1 MVGPAPPPW
10 PYRSTPDARAA
21 STPEHEVVVVGA
33 GPVGLT
39 LALDLARRGRKV
51 LLIDDD
57 DTVSRGS
64 RAICWS
70 QRTLEIMDRLGLGA
84 RMVEKGVVWS
94 KGRVFRGEREIW
106 NFDLRPEAGHRM
118 PAFVN
123 LQQYYVELYATEAC
137 LAEPL
142 VEIRWRTPVRRV
154 EPQMDG
160 VRIDVESPEGPYTL
174 RAEWLI
180 ACDGVRSTVRRQL
193 GLAFKGQVF
202 EDRFLIADVRMKAD
216 FPSERWFWFDPPFH
230 DGGSALL
237 HRQPDDIWRIDLQLG
252 RDADARRECEPERVC
267 PRLAAMLGPG
277 RPFDLQWTSVYTF
290 QCRRLER
297 FRHGRVI
304 FAGDSAHQVS
314 PFGARGGNSGIQD
327 ADNLGW
333 KMALVLD
340 GVAPESLLDSY
351 DIERGMAADEN
362 IAASTRAT
370 DFITPAGRA
379 AHAYRDAVL
388 DLAVD
393 HDFARRLVNSGRLSL
408 PTVYDGSPLN
418 GPDDVGLPCAARPG
432 AACPDAPL
440 RQGGRDGWL
449 LHRLG
454 AGFTLLHTEPTS
466 EAERRAALDL
476 ARLPVPLGGCLIDSQ
491 PTGADQRD
499 ATIAERYGRSAGLCY
514 LIRPDQHVAA
524 RWDRL
529 DGAAIRAAVARAAG
543 HGPP

>member
-1 MVGPAPPPW
+1 VAGSAPPPW
-10 PYRSTPDARAA
+10 PYLPTPDARAA
-21 STPEHEVVVVGA
+21 ATPEHEIVVVGA

-51 LLIDDD
+51 LLVDDD
-57 DTVSRGS
+57 DKVSEGS

-70 QRTLEIMDRLGLGA
+70 QRTLEIMDRLGIGA
-84 RMVEKGVVWS
+84 RMVEKGVTWS
-94 KGRVFRGEREIW
+94 RGRVFRGEREIW
-106 NFDLRPEAGHRM
+106 SFDLRPEAGHRM

-123 LQQYYVELYATEAC
+123 LQQYYVELYAIEAC

-142 VEIRWRTPVRRV
+142 VEVRWRTPVQQV
-154 EPQMDG
+154 VPQADG
-160 VRIDVESPEGPYTL
+160 VLVDVDSPQGPYRL
-174 RAEWLI
+174 HAQWLI
-180 ACDGVRSTVRRQL
+180 ACDGVRSTARRQL

-216 FPSERWFWFDPPFH
+216 LPSERWFWFDPPFH

-252 RDADARRECEPERVC
+252 RDADPEIERHPERVI
-267 PRLAAMLGPG
+267 PRLAAMLGPEH
-277 RPFDLQWTSVYTF
+277 RFDLEWASVYTF

-327 ADNLGW
+327 TGNLGW
-333 KMALVLD
+333 KLALVLD
-340 GVAPESLLDSY
+340 GAAPESLLDSY

-370 DFITPAGRA
+370 GFITPAGPA
-379 AHAYRDAVL
+379 ARAYRDAVL

-393 HDFARRLVNSGRLSL
+393 HGFARRLVNSGRLSL

-418 GPDDVGLPCAARPG
+418 GPDQHSLPRATRPG
-432 AACPDAPL
+432 AACPDAPI
-440 RQGGRDGWL
+440 RRGEGGGWL

-454 AGFTLLHTEPTS
+454 AGFTLLHAGPTG
-466 EAERRAALDL
+466 EAETRGLLDL
-476 ARLPVPLGGCLIDSQ
+476 ALPGIPLQICPIHAS
-491 PTGADQRD
+491 PAGAGDRD
-499 ATIAERYGRSAGLCY
+499 GMLAERYGGCPGACY

-529 DGAAIRAAVARAAG
+529 DGLAVRAALAQACG
-543 HGPP
+543 FPSS